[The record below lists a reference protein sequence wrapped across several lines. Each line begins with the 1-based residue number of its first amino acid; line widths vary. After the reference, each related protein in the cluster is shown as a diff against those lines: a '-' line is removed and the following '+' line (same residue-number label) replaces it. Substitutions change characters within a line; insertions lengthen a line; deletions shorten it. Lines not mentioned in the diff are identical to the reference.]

1 MQNCSFHKGTHLDI
15 YKKAPFSQDQEQI
28 SEGSNTAD
36 SDKEKEGNR
45 EREEKREEE
54 GRRRRRESVPKPLN
68 EIKAPY
74 KTPLISI
81 VELISSSTSALVG
94 A

>member
-45 EREEKREEE
+45 ERGGDGGGGEEK
-54 GRRRRRESVPKPLN
+54 
-68 EIKAPY
+68 KAG
-74 KTPLISI
+74 
-81 VELISSSTSALVG
+81 VG
-94 A
+94 AQTPE

>member
-1 MQNCSFHKGTHLDI
+1 MGR
-15 YKKAPFSQDQEQI
+15 
-28 SEGSNTAD
+28 
-36 SDKEKEGNR
+36 EKER
-45 EREEKREEE
+45 EKK

-94 A
+94 S

>member
-1 MQNCSFHKGTHLDI
+1 MQNYSFHKGRDLDI
-15 YKKAPFSQDQEQI
+15 YKKALFSQDQEQV

-36 SDKEKEGNR
+36 SDKSRGTEMRR
-45 EREEKREEE
+45 ERERK

-74 KTPLISI
+74 KTPLISS
-81 VELISSSTSALVG
+81 VELISSSFSALVG
-94 A
+94 S